1 MHRTVV
7 TDRSHST
14 FVGLDGMRGV
24 AALVVAAYHAD
35 VLLGFTPGSGY
46 LAVDLFF
53 VLSGFVLAHAYDSRF
68 ERGMTPLEFMRIR
81 LIRLYPL
88 YLLGLAAVTTA
99 IVADYLIA
107 KHVSWTLHGLLAS
120 LALSIGFL
128 PTPPGIAPRESIYP
142 LNTPAWSLAFE
153 LVINFAWALTWRHLS
168 NRVLVVIILVAGVAL
183 VGVSLLSG
191 SLDVG
196 WTWESLL
203 AGFPRVTC
211 SFALGVLLLRL
222 RRSGALNIQVHP
234 ALPVAAVFALL
245 MFEPAEG
252 LRPAYDLTCVAFFF
266 PLLMLAGAQS
276 PPRGKLAVIF
286 GFTGGISYALYALHF
301 PILEVVFAAF
311 TKLTNGHVATVAP
324 WAGMLSMASFLVVAW
339 LADRYWDR
347 PIRSRLTGQS
357 RRPQQ
362 SDRSIPVQ

>member
-1 MHRTVV
+1 
-7 TDRSHST
+7 
-14 FVGLDGMRGV
+14 MRGA
-24 AALVVAAYHAD
+24 AALVVAGYHAD
-35 VLLGFTPGSGY
+35 VLWGFKAGSGY

-53 VLSGFVLAHAYDSRF
+53 VLSGFVLAHAYDNRF
-68 ERGMTPLEFMRIR
+68 ERGMTPWEFMRIR

-88 YLLGLAAVTTA
+88 YLLGLAAVTIA
-99 IVADYLIA
+99 ILADYLIA
-107 KHVSWTLHGLLAS
+107 KHVSWTPHGLLAS

-153 LVINFAWALTWRHLS
+153 LVINFAWALTWRRLS
-168 NRVLVVIILVAGVAL
+168 NRVLSWIVMVSGVTLLA
-183 VGVSLLSG
+183 VSTLFG
-191 SLDVG
+191 SVDVG

-203 AGFPRVTC
+203 AGFPRVTF

-222 RRSGALNIQVHP
+222 RRNGALKMKVHP
-234 ALPVAAVFALL
+234 FLPVAAVLVLL
-245 MFEPAEG
+245 IIEPAAV
-252 LRPAYDLTCVAFFF
+252 LRPAYDLTCVVFFF

-276 PPRGKLAVIF
+276 PPQRKLAAVF
-286 GFTGGISYALYALHF
+286 GFTGAISYALYALHF

-311 TKLTNGHVATVAP
+311 TKLTGGHVEQVAP
-324 WAGMLSMASFLVVAW
+324 WGGVLSMALFVIVAW

-347 PIRSRLTGQS
+347 PIRGRLTGQS

-362 SDRSIPVQ
+362 TGRSIPAR